1 MKFKTKSVI
10 ATVIILFISGSAF
23 LAGFLQE
30 FYAGS
35 AADMRRDAEN
45 LQTILIRMEN
55 RALFLYEKDIDFTYK
70 SFDHM
75 RQAHLLDV
83 EYDLLY
89 STLTPNERMNYLVKI
104 VEALRSELECWTAM
118 NVVIWYRYFNEH
130 PQWDYNIAT
139 KEDDGYDL
147 IINWEMWSSYVS
159 TYGLPVEVM
168 TPAEYYGN
176 FFSYDD
182 IQSLPFEYRPI
193 DYLTMKEIFFK
204 PIHWVDYICR
214 YFLFEQVRST
224 QEEIDQMLEVFV
236 NLEAQA
242 SSIGLGVAMTT
253 IAVVLSAAMA
263 NRLNQKKI
271 ESEFEKIREK
281 EERLIKKKH
290 DLISIPVLIIA
301 TILSLLGVI
310 LPIFLNLYG

>member
-10 ATVIILFISGSAF
+10 ATVIILFIAGSAF

-30 FYAGS
+30 YYAGS
-35 AADMRRDAEN
+35 AADIRRDAEN

-55 RALFLYEKDIDFTYK
+55 RAIYLTKRDDDKVYMSYEHNMQ
-70 SFDHM
+70 S
-75 RQAHLLDV
+75 HLLDT
-83 EYDLLY
+83 EYNLLY
-89 STLTPNERMNYLVKI
+89 STLTPNERSNYLNKI
-104 VEALRSELECWTAM
+104 SQALEDTNAYWTWM
-118 NVVIWYRYFNEH
+118 SVVVWYRYYNVS
-130 PQWDYNIAT
+130 QWDFNIAT

-147 IINWEMWSSYVS
+147 IITWEMWSSYVS

-168 TPAEYYGN
+168 TPTQYYGH
-176 FFSYDD
+176 FFSYDE
-182 IQSLPFEYRPI
+182 IQSLPINSRPT
-193 DYLTMKEIFFK
+193 DHATGKEIFIQ
-204 PIHWVDYICR
+204 PIHSVEFLCS
-214 YFLFEQVRST
+214 YFLFEQVRNT
-224 QEEIDQMLEVFV
+224 QEEIDQMLKVFV
-236 NLEAQA
+236 NLEKQA

-281 EERLIKKKH
+281 EERLIKKKR